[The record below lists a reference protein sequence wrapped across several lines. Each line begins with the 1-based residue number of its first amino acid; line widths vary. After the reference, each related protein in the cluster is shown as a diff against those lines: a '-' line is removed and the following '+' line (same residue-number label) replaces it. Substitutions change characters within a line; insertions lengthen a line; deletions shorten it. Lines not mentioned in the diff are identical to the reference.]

1 MSIWDVVGN
10 VLEKK
15 QSADNENKPD
25 KDKKPP
31 LIATT
36 FTANFGDTIT
46 TLMGGGRF
54 TNLIGSDA
62 KVVFD
67 WEEAVKDGFS
77 KIPGVGK
84 KVGEV
89 LEGKGLG
96 GKVFSAFMGLGGDAG
111 MVYGNKTAFHYSGI
125 PFTSRR
131 GGNPSVAFSDTVKGK
146 NIIGANDATAII
158 SERKSVY
165 FLVGVG
171 IAAIVALSVTVR
183 LRYSNFPMNKDKT
196 ELETEDDE
204 VAKNLICD
212 SFVICEDRWLLLL
225 RHLDIGF
232 QMAFLLKNLIKT
244 AEDGLKNAQ
253 NNLDLKKA
261 ELRTLKANPKWTSQQ
276 AEPIAEAILAS
287 TIALNDAQ
295 LKYDQRYTLEG
306 VNLKCYFE

>member
-15 QSADNENKPD
+15 QSADNEDKPD

-67 WEEAVKDGFS
+67 WEEF
-77 KIPGVGK
+77 GVEPTGM
-84 KVGEV
+84 
-89 LEGKGLG
+89 L
-96 GKVFSAFMGLGGDAG
+96 GKVFSAFMGLGGDAL

-131 GGNPSVAFSDTVKGK
+131 GEKPVVNFSDTQTGSDG
-146 NIIGANDATAII
+146 IAYATSKA
-158 SERKSVY
+158 ERASVY
-165 FLVGVG
+165 ALVGVG

-204 VAKNLICD
+204 VAKNLICGF
-212 SFVICEDRWLLLL
+212 FVICEDRWLLYL
-225 RHLDIGF
+225 RHLDIGL
-232 QMAFLLKNLIKT
+232 QMEKLFGKDLIAAQDELAKARKNLKI
-244 AEDGLKNAQ
+244 AECVCKF
-253 NNLDLKKA
+253 
-261 ELRTLKANPKWTSQQ
+261 LRTTQNFTKYMSAWD
-276 AEPIAEAILAS
+276 ACAEARAAWAEKYS
-287 TIALNDAQ
+287 KKYSKETND
-295 LKYDQRYTLEG
+295 
-306 VNLKCYFE
+306 LKCYLD

>member
-15 QSADNENKPD
+15 QSADNEDKPD

-67 WEEAVKDGFS
+67 WEEAVKDGLS
-77 KIPGVGK
+77 KLPIIGKAVG
-84 KVGEV
+84 GF
-89 LEGKGLG
+89 LEGKA
-96 GKVFSAFMGLGGDAG
+96 VSAFMGLGGDAG

-131 GGNPSVAFSDTVKGK
+131 GGKPSVGFSDTQTDSAG
-146 NIIGANDATAII
+146 IDYDI
-158 SERKSVY
+158 SMAERFSVY
-165 FLVGVG
+165 GLVGVG

-232 QMAFLLKNLIKT
+232 QMAFLFKKT
-244 AEDGLKNAQ
+244 LMASKAELVKAEQ
-253 NNLDLKKA
+253 DLKKA
-261 ELRTLKANPKWTSQQ
+261 EAVFKTYPFVMFKEKKEAL
-276 AEPIAEAILAS
+276 EAIR
-287 TIALNDAQ
+287 DAAK
-295 LKYDQRYTLEG
+295 LRHESVARANTSKLSCYLE
-306 VNLKCYFE
+306 

>member
-15 QSADNENKPD
+15 QSADNEDKPD

-67 WEEAVKDGFS
+67 WEEALKDSFHS
-77 KIPGVGK
+77 EKAWV
-84 KVGEV
+84 
-89 LEGKGLG
+89 EGKGRG
-96 GKVFSAFMGLGGDAG
+96 GMAFSAFMGLGGDTSL
-111 MVYGNKTAFHYSGI
+111 VYGNKTAFHYSGI

-196 ELETEDDE
+196 ELETPDNEL
-204 VAKNLICD
+204 AKNLICGF
-212 SFVICEDRWLLLL
+212 FVICEDRWLLLL

-232 QMAFLLKNLIKT
+232 QMAFLLGNAIKVAEISNELAIKELKLKQKMLSDLNAKPTTLQTTAEINSIKT
-244 AEDGLKNAQ
+244 VIV
-253 NNLDLKKA
+253 
-261 ELRTLKANPKWTSQQ
+261 TL
-276 AEPIAEAILAS
+276 EAEADKKKLA
-287 TIALNDAQ
+287 
-295 LKYDQRYTLEG
+295 YDNRYIHENI
-306 VNLKCYFE
+306 NLKCYFE

>member
-15 QSADNENKPD
+15 QSADNEDKPD

-67 WEEAVKDGFS
+67 WEEF
-77 KIPGVGK
+77 GVEPTGM
-84 KVGEV
+84 
-89 LEGKGLG
+89 L
-96 GKVFSAFMGLGGDAG
+96 GKVFSAFMGLGGDAL

-131 GGNPSVAFSDTVKGK
+131 GEKPPITFSDTATMNLEEAAKRKGVF
-146 NIIGANDATAII
+146 IT
-158 SERKSVY
+158 
-165 FLVGVG
+165 VGVG

-183 LRYSNFPMNKDKT
+183 VKYSNFPMNKEKT
-196 ELETEDDE
+196 ELEEPDDE
-204 VAKNLICD
+204 LAKNLICG
-212 SFVICEDRWLLLL
+212 FYVICEDRWLLSL
-225 RHLDIGF
+225 RYLDIGF
-232 QMAFLLKNLIKT
+232 QMAFLFKNTITAAKARLKEAKSAVVLADHACREFNARDGRIGKAAFNAADNVFRAGEELT
-244 AEDGLKNAQ
+244 AA
-253 NNLDLKKA
+253 
-261 ELRTLKANPKWTSQQ
+261 Q
-276 AEPIAEAILAS
+276 AE
-287 TIALNDAQ
+287 
-295 LKYDQRYTLEG
+295 YDKMYIRNNT
-306 VNLKCYFE
+306 NLKCYLE